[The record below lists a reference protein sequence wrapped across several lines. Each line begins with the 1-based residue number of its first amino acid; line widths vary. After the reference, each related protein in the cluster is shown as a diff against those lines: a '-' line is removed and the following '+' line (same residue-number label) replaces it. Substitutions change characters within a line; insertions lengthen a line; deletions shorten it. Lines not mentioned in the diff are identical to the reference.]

1 MKNFKE
7 WIKAAG
13 LRALRTFAQAFG
25 AAIVIGR
32 FAETEWLTALETAV
46 LAALVSLLMSIGG
59 LPELDKQQ
67 IEQSNNNDEE
77 DGI

>member
-13 LRALRTFAQAFG
+13 LRAIRTFAQAFG

-32 FAETEWLTALETAV
+32 FAETEWITALETAA

-59 LPELDKQQ
+59 LPELDKSK
-67 IEQSNNNDEE
+67 IEENNNNDEE